1 MRTIGK
7 IVLWIFA
14 VVGLITA
21 ASVGVVWL
29 IAAQIDWTPEGPRQ
43 LPDAMVLALPLD
55 EPFAEGDP
63 MLSLGSFGPE
73 PQSLRSVVRAID
85 AAAEDDQVKAL
96 VARISASG
104 RGMGQTQELRDA
116 VARFRESGKPAIVF
130 SDTLG
135 EGGGATVDIYMAAA
149 FGQVWLQPSGGVS
162 FTGFAAEV
170 PFLRQTLE
178 EIGVSA
184 EVGRRWEYK
193 NAIDNLVRD
202 DMSPA
207 HRASME
213 RLLASWR
220 AQVAEGIAADRG
232 LDAAT
237 VSAVMDRPPML
248 AAEALEVGLVDRL
261 GYWSDV
267 LAELDASVGTHD
279 LVPVGTYAETLPE
292 QPAPE
297 AAETVRVALVHG
309 VGAVVRGDGDP
320 DPFGGERSMGSDTL
334 GAALREAMEDPEVR
348 AIVLRVDS
356 PGGSYVA
363 ADSIWHEVER
373 AREKGLPV
381 IVSMGDVAASGGYFV
396 AMPADVIVAQ
406 PGTVTGSI
414 GVFAAK
420 PVLQDLWGMLDVKW
434 ESVKAGEHA
443 LMWSANRPFG
453 PTERE
458 SFDRMLD
465 AIYADFTGKVAAG
478 RNLTPAQ
485 VDAVARGRIW
495 TGAEAKTV
503 GLVDELGGL
512 DRAVEI
518 ARTRAGA
525 PAEAVVDL
533 VPFPEPKTPFERLL
547 DAFGDQDFPQAVK
560 TFGDAMALVKPL
572 VAEMQRARVATE
584 GPAVMAPE
592 RW

>member
-1 MRTIGK
+1 MRTLGR
-7 IVLWIFA
+7 IVLWALAI
-14 VVGLITA
+14 VGLITA
-21 ASVGVVWL
+21 TTVGVVWL
-29 IAAQIDWTPEGPRQ
+29 IAAQIDWTPHGPRQ
-43 LPDAMVLALPLD
+43 VPEAMVLAVPLD
-55 EPFAEGDP
+55 EPFSEGEP
-63 MLSLGSFGPE
+63 MLSFGGFGPQ
-73 PQSLRSVVRAID
+73 PQSLRRVVNAID
-85 AAAEDDQVKAL
+85 AAAADDRVKAL
-96 VARISASG
+96 VARLSASG

-116 VARFRESGKPAIVF
+116 IARFRASGKPALVF

-135 EGGGATVDIYMAAA
+135 EGGGATVDTYLASA

-162 FTGFAAEV
+162 FTGFATEV
-170 PFLRQTLE
+170 PFVRQALE

-207 HRASME
+207 HRASLE

-220 AQVAEGIAADRG
+220 AQVADGIAADRG

-237 VSAVMDRPPML
+237 VSALMDRPPLL

-267 LAELDASVGTHD
+267 LAELDTSAGTHE
-279 LVPVGTYAETLPE
+279 LVPVGEYAEILPE
-292 QPAPE
+292 RPEPASGSS
-297 AAETVRVALVHG
+297 VRIALVHG
-309 VGAVVRGDGDP
+309 VGTVVRGDGEP

-334 GAALREAMEDPEVR
+334 GAALRDAMEDPDVR
-348 AIVLRVDS
+348 AIVLRIDS

-363 ADSIWHEVER
+363 ADSIWHEVKR
-373 AREKGLPV
+373 ARDKGLPV

-396 AMPADVIVAQ
+396 AMPADAIVAQ
-406 PGTVTGSI
+406 PGTITGSV

-420 PVLQDLWGMLDVKW
+420 PVLQDLWGMLDIRW

-443 LMWSANRPFG
+443 LMWSVNRPFG
-453 PTERE
+453 PAERE

-465 AIYADFTGKVAAG
+465 AIYADFTGKLAEG
-478 RNLTPAQ
+478 RKLTAAQ

-495 TGAEAKTV
+495 TGAEAKAV

-512 DRAVEI
+512 DRAVDLAK
-518 ARTRAGA
+518 ARTGA
-525 PAEAVVDL
+525 AADATVDL
-533 VPFPEPKTPFERLL
+533 MPFPEPKSPLEALL
-547 DAFGDQDFPQAVK
+547 DAFGDQDFPQAIR
-560 TFGDAMALVKPL
+560 TFGDAMALVKP
-572 VAEMQRARVATE
+572 VFAEMQRARVAAQ
-584 GPAVMAPE
+584 GPAVMTPE